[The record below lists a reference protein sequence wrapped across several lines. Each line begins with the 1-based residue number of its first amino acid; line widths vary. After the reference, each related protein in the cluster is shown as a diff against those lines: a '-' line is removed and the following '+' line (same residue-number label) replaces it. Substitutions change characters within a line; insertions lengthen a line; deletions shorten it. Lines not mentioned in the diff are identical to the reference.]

1 VCGVLLPKCEN
12 ERVQLV
18 PVDLC
23 RVVQHPCRLATQ
35 VGLLPCISSLWR
47 AAARENERVQLVP
60 VDLSRVVQHPF
71 RLAAQVGLLPCS
83 L

>member
-1 VCGVLLPKCEN
+1 MLLPKCEN

-23 RVVQHPCRLATQ
+23 QVVQHPCRLAAQ
-35 VGLLPCISSLWR
+35 VGLLPLQPLVSGEGWAHC
-47 AAARENERVQLVP
+47 ENERMQQVP
-60 VDLSRVVQHPF
+60 VDLCRVVQHPC